1 MSQETPASVGSH
13 VWHVLAAVLGRQTVL
28 FLRLQ
33 LRMTANSVRILLR
46 QSPVRPLTVFSVMA
60 VIFIFVFLV
69 SLEGFAFIKMQKL
82 ALTDQIVGM
91 VLDFLFLS
99 LGIMLVFST
108 ALLLYASLFTSPET
122 VFLLSKPVAA
132 DKVFAYKFHGA
143 VAFSSWAFLLLGAPV
158 LIAYGLIGEAP
169 WHYYLLLGLFFLGF
183 VLLPGSVGALLCL
196 LVVNFFPRQRKTLL
210 IVGAGLF
217 LVGLAALVYQ
227 ACFIAQNE
235 SLDREASGRLL
246 NRLSFARSALAPSH
260 WVSSGLRAAE
270 RNGSND
276 LGLSLYY
283 LALIWSNGLLAYL
296 ATTWLASMLYRRG
309 VNRIATGGSLRR
321 RYGRSWLDTL
331 LTPVQVFV
339 RPSTYLLLVK
349 DFRTFRRDPAQW
361 AQVLI
366 FCGLLLLAF
375 FNIGVFSGDSPWVYI
390 NNLSAG
396 TVLLIG
402 LLVAVYNGRFIFPL
416 MSLEG
421 RKFWT
426 LGLLPIDRAQL
437 LWGKFAFAATLMLG
451 FAEVLTIFSDMMLGV
466 PLLLAIVHPL
476 TMLVLVLG
484 LSAMSVGL
492 GALLADFRETNP
504 AKIASGFGGTL
515 NSIMGLLF
523 LLIAFT
529 LISGPSHAWLML
541 DRRDDL
547 SWFAWSTILIAIA
560 LGLAIG
566 LVGLILPLRLGL
578 QSIRR
583 REF

>member
-1 MSQETPASVGSH
+1 MSVAIPSSVRER
-13 VWHVLAAVLGRQTVL
+13 VWPLLSAVFGRQTVL

-33 LRMTANSVRILLR
+33 MRLMTNSITILLR
-46 QSPVRPLTVFSVMA
+46 QSPIRPLTVFSVMA

-69 SLEGFAFIKMQKL
+69 SVEGFAFIKMQKL

-108 ALLLYASLFTSPET
+108 ALLLYASLFASPET
-122 VFLLSKPVAA
+122 SFLLSKPVAA

-169 WHYYLLLGLFFLGF
+169 WHYYILLGLFFLGF
-183 VLLPGSVGALLCL
+183 VLLPGSIGALLCL
-196 LVVNFFPRQRKTLL
+196 LVVNFVPRQRKTLL
-210 IVGAGLF
+210 ILGAGLF
-217 LVGLAALVYQ
+217 LLGLATLVYQ

-246 NRLSFARSALAPSH
+246 NRLGFARSVLAPSH

-296 ATTWLASMLYRRG
+296 ATTWSASVLYRRG

-321 RYGRSWLDTL
+321 RYGESWLDKL
-331 LTPVQVFV
+331 LAPVQVFV

-361 AQVLI
+361 AQVVV

-421 RKFWT
+421 RKFWI

-437 LWGKFAFAATLMLG
+437 LWGKFAFSATMMLG
-451 FAEVLTIFSDMMLGV
+451 FAEVLTIFSDLMLGV
-466 PLLLAIVHPL
+466 PWLLAIVHPL

-515 NSIMGLLF
+515 NSIIGLLF

-547 SWFAWSTILIAIA
+547 SWFAWSTILIAMTV
-560 LGLAIG
+560 GLAIG
-566 LVGLILPLRLGL
+566 LTALILPLRLGL

>member
-1 MSQETPASVGSH
+1 
-13 VWHVLAAVLGRQTVL
+13 
-28 FLRLQ
+28 
-33 LRMTANSVRILLR
+33 MTANSVTILLR

-60 VIFIFVFLV
+60 VIFVFVFLV

-122 VFLLSKPVAA
+122 SFLLSKPVAA

-158 LIAYGLIGEAP
+158 LIAYGIIGEAP
-169 WHYYLLLGLFFLGF
+169 WHFYILLGLFFLGF
-183 VLLPGSVGALLCL
+183 VLLPSSVGALFCL

-217 LVGLAALVYQ
+217 LMGLATLVYQ

-246 NRLSFARSALAPSH
+246 SRLSFARSVLAPSH

-296 ATTWLASMLYRRG
+296 ATTWSASLLYRRG

-321 RYGRSWLDTL
+321 RFGRSWLDTL
-331 LTPVQVFV
+331 LSPVQVFV
-339 RPSTYLLLVK
+339 KPSTYLLLVK

-421 RKFWT
+421 RKFWI

-437 LWGKFAFAATLMLG
+437 LWGKFAFAATMMLG
-451 FAEVLTIFSDMMLGV
+451 FSEVLTIFSDLMLGV

-523 LLIAFT
+523 LLVAFT

-547 SWFAWSTILIAIA
+547 SWFAWSTILIAMTV
-560 LGLAIG
+560 GLAIG